1 MRHERSPT
9 LFIGNDRK
17 YILGVTA
24 MAQQI
29 ASKQRCPRCGKNTII
44 TDMEV
49 AELICGRCGYVV
61 SERLENSGPEWRSF
75 LDDKTNKART
85 GAGTSLTMHDYGLAT
100 VINPINRDSVGKPL
114 SYSMKKTLKRLR
126 IWDNRSPV
134 NYSGEKNLI
143 SAFIELGKMKDKLA
157 LSDAVIE
164 KAAYIYRK
172 ALDKKLVRGRSIT
185 SVIAASLYAAC
196 RDTETPRTLND
207 ITAAI
212 NIKRKDLALSYR
224 RLVKELGLKM
234 PVVDSVQCIARIAS
248 KAGLSE
254 KTKRY
259 AVKIL
264 KKAKQNEISAGKDP
278 MGIAA
283 SALYISALRMGM
295 NCSQR
300 IIAQAAGVTE
310 VTVRNRCQGLKL
322 LDI

>member
-1 MRHERSPT
+1 
-9 LFIGNDRK
+9 
-17 YILGVTA
+17 

-29 ASKQRCPRCGKNTII
+29 VSKQRCPRCGKNTII
-44 TDMEV
+44 TDMEI
-49 AELICGRCGYVV
+49 AELICGRCGYVI
-61 SERLENSGPEWRSF
+61 SERLVDSGPEWRSF
-75 LDDKTNKART
+75 TDDKTNKART
-85 GAGTSLTMHDYGLAT
+85 GAGASLTMHDYGLAT

-114 SYSMKKTLKRLR
+114 PYSMKKTLKRLR
-126 IWDNRSPV
+126 VWDSRSQV
-134 NYSGEKNLI
+134 HDSVDRNMRH
-143 SAFIELGKMKDKLA
+143 AFSELGKMKDKLA

-185 SVIAASLYAAC
+185 AVIAASLYAAC
-196 RDTETPRTLND
+196 RNTETPRTLND

-224 RLVKELGLKM
+224 TLIKELDLKI
-234 PVVDSVQCIARIAS
+234 PVVDSVQCVARIAS
-248 KAGLSE
+248 EVGLSE

-278 MGIAA
+278 MGMAA
-283 SALYISALRMGM
+283 SALYISTLRMGM

-310 VTVRNRCQGLKL
+310 VTLRNRCKGLKL

>member
-1 MRHERSPT
+1 
-9 LFIGNDRK
+9 
-17 YILGVTA
+17 

-44 TDMEV
+44 TDMEIG
-49 AELICGRCGYVV
+49 ELICGRCGYVI
-61 SERLENSGPEWRSF
+61 SERLEDSGPEWRSF
-75 LDDKTNKART
+75 TNDKTNKART
-85 GAGTSLTMHDYGLAT
+85 GAGTSLTMHDHGLAT

-126 IWDNRSPV
+126 IWDNRTQVHDSV
-134 NYSGEKNLI
+134 DRNLRH
-143 SAFIELGKMKDKLA
+143 AFIEFRKMKDKLA

-172 ALDKKLVRGRSIT
+172 ALEKKLVKGRSIPAM
-185 SVIAASLYAAC
+185 IGAALYAAC

-207 ITAAI
+207 ITATI
-212 NIKRKDLALSYR
+212 NIKRRDLALCYR
-224 RLVKELGLKM
+224 MLIKELDLKI

-259 AVKIL
+259 AIEIL
-264 KKAKQNEISAGKDP
+264 RKAQENKISAGKDP

-283 SALYISALRMGM
+283 SALYISTLRMGM
-295 NCSQR
+295 NISQK
-300 IIAQAAGVTE
+300 IIAQAAGITGVTL
-310 VTVRNRCQGLKL
+310 RNRCRGLKL

>member
-1 MRHERSPT
+1 M
-9 LFIGNDRK
+9 N
-17 YILGVTA
+17 
-24 MAQQI
+24 QQI

-44 TDMEV
+44 TDMEIG
-49 AELICGRCGYVV
+49 ELICGRCGYVV
-61 SERLENSGPEWRSF
+61 SERLENPGPERRSF
-75 LDDKTNKART
+75 PDDRISRERT
-85 GAGTSLTMHDYGLAT
+85 GVGTSLAIHDQGLST
-100 VINPINRDSVGKPL
+100 VISPTNRDATGKPL
-114 SYSMKKTLKRLR
+114 SSSMKMALKRLR
-126 IWDNRSPV
+126 TWDSRTQNDSIDRNFKQAFSELNR
-134 NYSGEKNLI
+134 L
-143 SAFIELGKMKDKLA
+143 KDKLA
-157 LSDAVIE
+157 ISDAVIE

-172 ALDKKLVRGRSIT
+172 ALEKKLVRGRSIPAM
-185 SVIAASLYAAC
+185 IGAALYAAC

-212 NIKRKDLALSYR
+212 NIKRKELTLCYR
-224 RLVKELGLKM
+224 VLVKELGLKM

-278 MGIAA
+278 MGLAA
-283 SALYISALRMGM
+283 SALYISTTRMGM
-295 NCSQR
+295 KCSQK
-300 IIAQAAGVTE
+300 IIAQAAGITE

>member
-1 MRHERSPT
+1 
-9 LFIGNDRK
+9 
-17 YILGVTA
+17 

-85 GAGTSLTMHDYGLAT
+85 GAGTSLTIHDRGLAT

-126 IWDNRSPV
+126 IWDNRTQVHDSV
-134 NYSGEKNLI
+134 DRNLRH
-143 SAFIELGKMKDKLA
+143 AFIELGKMKDKLA

-185 SVIAASLYAAC
+185 ALIAASLYAAC
-196 RDTETPRTLND
+196 RDTKTPRTLND
-207 ITAAI
+207 ITATI
-212 NIKRKDLALSYR
+212 NIKRKDLALCYR
-224 RLVKELGLKM
+224 MLIKELDLKI
-234 PVVDSVQCIARIAS
+234 PVVDSVQCVARIAS
-248 KAGLSE
+248 KAELSE

-295 NCSQR
+295 NCSQK

-310 VTVRNRCQGLKL
+310 VTLRNRCKGLKL
-322 LDI
+322 LDA

>member
-1 MRHERSPT
+1 
-9 LFIGNDRK
+9 
-17 YILGVTA
+17 

-29 ASKQRCPRCGKNTII
+29 VSKQRCPRCGKNTII
-44 TDMEV
+44 TDMEI

-61 SERLENSGPEWRSF
+61 SERLEDSGPEWRSF

-85 GAGTSLTMHDYGLAT
+85 GASTSLTIHDHGLAT
-100 VINPINRDSVGKPL
+100 IINPINRDSVGKPL
-114 SYSMKKTLKRLR
+114 PYSMKKTFKRLR
-126 IWDNRSPV
+126 VWDSRSQV
-134 NYSGEKNLI
+134 QNYVDKNLRH
-143 SAFIELGKMKDKLA
+143 AFIELGKMKDKLA

-185 SVIAASLYAAC
+185 ALIAASVYAAC
-196 RDTETPRTLND
+196 RNTETPRTLND

-212 NIKRKDLALSYR
+212 NIKRKDLALCYR
-224 RLVKELGLKM
+224 MLIKELDLKI

-278 MGIAA
+278 MGMAA
-283 SALYISALRMGM
+283 SALYISTLRMGM

-310 VTVRNRCQGLKL
+310 VTLRNRCKGLKL